1 MDNAKVEIDSSVNE
15 IYSKT
20 IVTQEFENQSNNPIE
35 LRIYIYK
42 IQNCIF
48 SSFSAQIGDSIKVK
62 SKVIKEEKAEEKYN
76 DSISSGN
83 AAIFVSKDPNNSNRV
98 IINMG
103 NIPPKAK
110 VTFISE
116 FLQFIQTSEK
126 YEFEIFRNLP
136 IFTDSKEAYQF
147 KSITGKIEIKTKNE
161 IMNIEKTLLSDKIK
175 IREEKYLDEDKKN
188 NYSIKYEY
196 NNLGKINIV
205 MGESYYYR
213 KDTANVYLPSSKIYF
228 DLNQSGP
235 NVYSQNSPKD
245 MSEKSYIVQYKY
257 ACSNS
262 ENNYLNP
269 AIFIFL
275 IDQSGSMSGSAIKV
289 ASKALLLF
297 LQSLPGGSYYQII
310 GFGSDFKAYDKEPK
324 EYNENNIKNSIELI
338 NKLGADLGGTNIY
351 DPLEFIYNSGKIYDK
366 INLPRNIFLLTD
378 GEIEDKE
385 KTLSLIENNSN
396 KYFIYSIGIGN
407 DFDEDLIKNAGVLGK
422 GSYNFCKNIE
432 NLNKVIATELNS
444 AVSTFITDFKIKSFL
459 DDKKN
464 LIQNRI
470 PNVIKKNQ
478 IIYLS
483 YIIDNKENNNEI
495 NEKEKINLDI
505 DYMEHDINKENEKE
519 NKNEKYEIEIDE
531 IKSGEDLSKLIINNY
546 LLNSDLNNDEKIQ
559 LALKYQLLINGTSLF
574 AEVELEEKITEEMKS
589 KIMGNKEI
597 NIIKKQMDIIENDNV
612 FYRSASKKKESI
624 FTSIGNSIKNFF
636 SFNKRKVRACE
647 FADDYDCCV
656 EKECYIKDTIE
667 ISPNYMIRLEKEEIG
682 GKREKKEEKSVNEKD
697 SVMNIINSQD
707 FIQGFWE
714 VNELT
719 KTVMEKYKKEFDM
732 LKGLEGMDD
741 KIAMTILI
749 IYFINKEHSD
759 LLSEL
764 ILIIKKGKQ
773 YIQKNMKDN
782 YENIIQKVGLN

>member
-1 MDNAKVEIDSSVNE
+1 
-15 IYSKT
+15 
-20 IVTQEFENQSNNPIE
+20 
-35 LRIYIYK
+35 
-42 IQNCIF
+42 
-48 SSFSAQIGDSIKVK
+48 
-62 SKVIKEEKAEEKYN
+62 
-76 DSISSGN
+76 
-83 AAIFVSKDPNNSNRV
+83 
-98 IINMG
+98 
-103 NIPPKAK
+103 
-110 VTFISE
+110 
-116 FLQFIQTSEK
+116 
-126 YEFEIFRNLP
+126 
-136 IFTDSKEAYQF
+136 
-147 KSITGKIEIKTKNE
+147 
-161 IMNIEKTLLSDKIK
+161 
-175 IREEKYLDEDKKN
+175 
-188 NYSIKYEY
+188 
-196 NNLGKINIV
+196 
-205 MGESYYYR
+205 
-213 KDTANVYLPSSKIYF
+213 
-228 DLNQSGP
+228 
-235 NVYSQNSPKD
+235 
-245 MSEKSYIVQYKY
+245 
-257 ACSNS
+257 
-262 ENNYLNP
+262 
-269 AIFIFL
+269 
-275 IDQSGSMSGSAIKV
+275 MSGSAIKV

-324 EYNENNIKNSIELI
+324 EYNEKNIKNSIELI
-338 NKLGADLGGTNIY
+338 NKLEADLGGTNIY

-464 LIQNRI
+464 LIKNRI

-495 NEKEKINLDI
+495 NDKEKINLDI
-505 DYMEHDINKENEKE
+505 DYIEHDINKENEKE
-519 NKNEKYEIEIDE
+519 TKNEKYEIEIDE

-589 KIMGNKEI
+589 KIIGNKEN
-597 NIIKKQMDIIENDNV
+597 NIIRKQMDINEKEHLAIIDDNLC
-612 FYRSASKKKESI
+612 YSACLASSYVYSAPYYATKKESI

-636 SFNKRKVRACE
+636 SFNKRKIRANE
-647 FADDYDCCV
+647 LADDYDCCI
-656 EKECYIKDTIE
+656 ENECCMEDEIKV
-667 ISPNYMIRLEKEEIG
+667 SQNSMIRLEKDEIEDTR
-682 GKREKKEEKSVNEKD
+682 KKKEEKSVNEKD

-707 FIQGFWE
+707 FIQGFWD

-719 KTVMEKYKKEFDM
+719 KTVMDKYKKEFDM

>member
-1 MDNAKVEIDSSVNE
+1 M
-15 IYSKT
+15 
-20 IVTQEFENQSNNPIE
+20 
-35 LRIYIYK
+35 
-42 IQNCIF
+42 
-48 SSFSAQIGDSIKVK
+48 
-62 SKVIKEEKAEEKYN
+62 
-76 DSISSGN
+76 
-83 AAIFVSKDPNNSNRV
+83 SKDPNNSNRV

-324 EYNENNIKNSIELI
+324 EYNENNIKNSIEII

-351 DPLEFIYNSGKIYDK
+351 DPLEFIYNSSKIYDK

-378 GEIEDKE
+378 GEIENKE

-407 DFDEDLIKNAGVLGK
+407 DFDEDLIKNDGVLGK

-546 LLNSDLNNDEKIQ
+546 LLNSDLSNDEKMQ
-559 LALKYQLLINGTSLF
+559 LALKYQLLINGASLF

-597 NIIKKQMDIIENDNV
+597 NIIKNQMDIIENDNV
-612 FYRSASKKKESI
+612 FYRSASKKKNL
-624 FTSIGNSIKNFF
+624 F
-636 SFNKRKVRACE
+636 
-647 FADDYDCCV
+647 
-656 EKECYIKDTIE
+656 
-667 ISPNYMIRLEKEEIG
+667 
-682 GKREKKEEKSVNEKD
+682 
-697 SVMNIINSQD
+697 
-707 FIQGFWE
+707 
-714 VNELT
+714 
-719 KTVMEKYKKEFDM
+719 
-732 LKGLEGMDD
+732 
-741 KIAMTILI
+741 
-749 IYFINKEHSD
+749 
-759 LLSEL
+759 LLL
-764 ILIIKKGKQ
+764 
-773 YIQKNMKDN
+773 
-782 YENIIQKVGLN
+782 